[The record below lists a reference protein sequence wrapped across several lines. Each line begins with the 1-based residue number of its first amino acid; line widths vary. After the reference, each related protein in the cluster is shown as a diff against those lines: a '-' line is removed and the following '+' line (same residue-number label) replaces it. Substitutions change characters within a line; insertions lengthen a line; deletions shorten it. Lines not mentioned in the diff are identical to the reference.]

1 MGHYEVRATRRV
13 SANREEFV
21 QVHAVRETWKI
32 ARKITEVNPSVGK
45 ALTNV
50 DQNRRFLLKSTSN
63 LIARIPSGRD
73 GIQTSGCGNCRLSI
87 PNLQFS

>member
-21 QVHAVRETWKI
+21 QVHAVRETWKDT
-32 ARKITEVNPSVGK
+32 RKITEVNPSVGK
-45 ALTNV
+45 ALS
-50 DQNRRFLLKSTSN
+50 RSEPAPPKSTSK
-63 LIARIPSGRD
+63 LIVRVPSGRD